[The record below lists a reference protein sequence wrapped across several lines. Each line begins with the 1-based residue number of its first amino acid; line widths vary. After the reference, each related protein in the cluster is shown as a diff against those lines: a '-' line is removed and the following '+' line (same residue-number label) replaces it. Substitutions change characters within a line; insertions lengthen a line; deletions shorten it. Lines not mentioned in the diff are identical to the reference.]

1 MAATREDDAERVIRA
16 ALAMQKE
23 IADFGLLSADLGS
36 DPTLQ
41 TAIGGLKSPIAIRI
55 GINTGLAL
63 LGVVGTTGEYT
74 AMGDAVNLASRL
86 EHAAPVGGILISHDT
101 YRHVRGLFDVQP
113 QAPLAVK
120 GKSEPVQVYVVR
132 GAKPRTFRVTTR
144 GVEGIETRT
153 VGREAEL
160 QQLKAALYAA
170 REDRQT
176 HLVSIVAEAGTGKSR
191 LVYEFGNWL
200 ELLPERTL
208 LFKGRATQ
216 EATRLPYALI
226 RDVLA
231 SRFEIQDSDR
241 AAVARD
247 KLEQGLLG
255 LIGADSEEASMRT
268 HFIGHLIGFDFS
280 DSPHLQGIL
289 GDARQIRDR
298 AFHYMAEFFTRV
310 TRERMG
316 VILLEDMHWADDGSL
331 DLVDHLAHERP
342 DLPLL
347 IIGPTRPTLFVRRPA
362 GGEGPM
368 TYIRQDLRPLSEA
381 DSRRLVAEIL
391 RKVPE
396 IPPALTDM
404 IVSRA
409 EGNSFYVEELIKMLI
424 EDKVIVTGEDLWR
437 VEMERL
443 AQVRVPATLTGV
455 LQSRLDGL
463 PPLEREKLQQASVVG
478 RVFWENVVERLHNPE
493 SEAVEPSAAVS
504 EKLNNLSHKE
514 LIFRRDTSAFAEAQE
529 YIFKHAIL
537 RDVTYE
543 SVLKRLR
550 RIYHAQ
556 VAECLIEL
564 SGERAGEYAGRIGE
578 HYERAG
584 EWARAAEW
592 YAQAGKQAQETYA
605 PETAIGY
612 YRKALDFWKQESN
625 AQSLPTGLQLEVYR
639 GLGSQLM
646 YQAHYAEAIETYT
659 AMRAAAEAI
668 GDTAAQARA
677 WYGVS
682 EVQSKHGDH
691 HIALENATQA
701 EAVAR
706 VAGAQIELT
715 DALWMKGRC
724 LFRLGD
730 AEAALALGE
739 QMLALSTEIQAQ
751 RQMAKSLNLLGAVHY
766 IAGRYLLAAAS
777 FTQAL
782 AICRELGD
790 RGQAESLLNNL
801 GVIAEARGDYRG
813 AFEHY
818 QEALNIAREIGD
830 RDAELVFLSNLGAA
844 GVRLGDY
851 PSAEAY
857 LRQVIRMAG
866 DTGASVLSDSYSYL
880 AETCL
885 GQGKVEEALSAARRA
900 LTLGQEAGV
909 QESIAAAWRAL
920 GSAAARSPEPVSIV
934 EKAEAPLQHYSAVEC
949 FAESL
954 RICTEKGMEG
964 ERAKTLRAWARYEL
978 EQGDHEKGAAMWQEA
993 RETFARLGA
1002 ELEVERM
1009 ATLPARSSS

>member
-1 MAATREDDAERVIRA
+1 
-16 ALAMQKE
+16 
-23 IADFGLLSADLGS
+23 
-36 DPTLQ
+36 
-41 TAIGGLKSPIAIRI
+41 
-55 GINTGLAL
+55 
-63 LGVVGTTGEYT
+63 
-74 AMGDAVNLASRL
+74 
-86 EHAAPVGGILISHDT
+86 
-101 YRHVRGLFDVQP
+101 
-113 QAPLAVK
+113 
-120 GKSEPVQVYVVR
+120 
-132 GAKPRTFRVTTR
+132 
-144 GVEGIETRT
+144 
-153 VGREAEL
+153 
-160 QQLKAALYAA
+160 
-170 REDRQT
+170 
-176 HLVSIVAEAGTGKSR
+176 
-191 LVYEFGNWL
+191 
-200 ELLPERTL
+200 
-208 LFKGRATQ
+208 
-216 EATRLPYALI
+216 
-226 RDVLA
+226 
-231 SRFEIQDSDR
+231 
-241 AAVARD
+241 
-247 KLEQGLLG
+247 
-255 LIGADSEEASMRT
+255 
-268 HFIGHLIGFDFS
+268 
-280 DSPHLQGIL
+280 
-289 GDARQIRDR
+289 
-298 AFHYMAEFFTRV
+298 
-310 TRERMG
+310 
-316 VILLEDMHWADDGSL
+316 
-331 DLVDHLAHERP
+331 
-342 DLPLL
+342 
-347 IIGPTRPTLFVRRPA
+347 
-362 GGEGPM
+362 M
-368 TYIRQDLRPLSEA
+368 TYIRLDLRPLSEA